1 LLDQYEEF
9 DSLHWFQSVREKY
22 NKDRAALSKQRS
34 VASKEDVKLQQTMT
48 LTARRLD
55 IYQQVSFSQVT
66 A

>member
-1 LLDQYEEF
+1 
-9 DSLHWFQSVREKY
+9 VREKY
-22 NKDRAALSKQRS
+22 NKDRAAASKQRS

-55 IYQQVSFSQVT
+55 IYQQVSLSHVK

>member
-22 NKDRAALSKQRS
+22 NKDRAALSKHRS

-55 IYQQVSFSQVT
+55 VYQQVSFSQVK